1 MQITFSLMKTK
12 THSFLLLC
20 MVEGI
25 TMAAKLPLSDVLG
38 AIDRRDFNWYGNLDA
53 EKKKAWSSWL
63 FIRYASSTKGKDR
76 DDLLLNTNE
85 FVNKHYGD
93 IYKHEELVWKLMCLT
108 GTGKKQYHEWIKAPN
123 SKIKKDAISQFVSE
137 TYPTMNGI
145 EVELFLKMN
154 DVSDM
159 KQMATDMGMSDKEV
173 SEIFEKKK
181 AKKKKSK

>member
-1 MQITFSLMKTK
+1 
-12 THSFLLLC
+12 
-20 MVEGI
+20 MVEDI
-25 TMAAKLPLSDVLG
+25 VMAVKIPLSDVLH
-38 AIDRRDFNWYGNLDA
+38 AIDRKDFNWYANLDA

-93 IYKHEELVWKLMCLT
+93 IHKHEELVWKLMCLT

-123 SKIKKDAISQFVSE
+123 SKIKKDTISQFVAE
-137 TYPTMNGI
+137 QYPTMNGREI
-145 EVELFLKMN
+145 ELLLKMN
-154 DVSDM
+154 DVSDL
-159 KQMATDMGMSDKEV
+159 KQMAVDMRMADTEI

-181 AKKKKSK
+181 AKRKKKE

>member
-1 MQITFSLMKTK
+1 
-12 THSFLLLC
+12 
-20 MVEGI
+20 MVEDI
-25 TMAAKLPLSDVLG
+25 VMAAKIPLSDVLN
-38 AIDRRDFNWYGNLDA
+38 AIDRKDFNWYANLDA

-93 IYKHEELVWKLMCLT
+93 IHKHEELVWKLMCLT

-123 SKIKKDAISQFVSE
+123 SKIKKDTISQFVAE
-137 TYPTMNGI
+137 QYPTMNGQEI
-145 EVELFLKMN
+145 ELFLKMN
-154 DVSDM
+154 DVSDL
-159 KQMATDMGMSDKEV
+159 KQMAVDMGMADTEI

-181 AKKKKSK
+181 AKRKKKK

>member
-137 TYPTMNGI
+137 TYPTLNGR
-145 EVELFLKMN
+145 EVELFLQMN
-154 DVSDM
+154 DVADI
-159 KQMATDMGMSDKEV
+159 KQMAIDMGMTDKEI
-173 SEIFEKKK
+173 SDIFGKKK
-181 AKKKKSK
+181 AKKKSK